1 MALATSS
8 SPWGVRNARWVLFFY
23 LTGWALL
30 YVGERLVG
38 GVGKGRWVVSGLA
51 VVLLLA
57 AWLAWKLAWWFSRDE
72 HRRIQRT
79 IFFLSLGGFAA
90 LVLYVISSDLVLGP
104 AAPAKP
110 GEAGVSGRQI
120 LQVAWLLLLAL
131 SSGPLLF
138 AQWSAFGATRSQSP
152 DARRVFSSA
161 WSGGIVT
168 TLLCT
173 LFFVNALANRLD
185 VNTDLSYFKTTS
197 PSASTRSLV
206 EGLTEDTA
214 ALLFFPPANDVLTE
228 VEGYFGSLARSSSR
242 LQVKVIDRA
251 MAPEEVSTYRV
262 SRDGTV
268 VLARGEQRQTIEFGV
283 ELDSAKTKLRKLD
296 SEVQTALLKLERK
309 QSTVY
314 WVTGH
319 GERSAER
326 VEGDARDRMSL
337 LKGVLSNNNLL
348 VKPLGAV
355 QGLSSAVPDDAAL
368 VMMLGP
374 TTALFPGEAEAIER
388 YLERGGRLLLTLDPA
403 AKAQPEALLSRL
415 GLRFRPTLLA
425 SDQGFLVA
433 SQTQADRRNIVTD
446 QFSAHAATNMISR
459 YSRELPVA
467 MPESG
472 SLEKIGE
479 SKKRV
484 DFICRSLP
492 VVWADADGDLSPG
505 PDEKRQMFQLAA
517 ALSAPVEGEAAPPPE
532 KTPPAAAP
540 PKREMRAVVLANSA
554 AFGDTFLPFYGNRFF
569 MADVLRWLV
578 GEGEVAGPPANEEDV
593 RVQHTRGQE
602 IFWFYGTVFAVP
614 VIILGVGFAT
624 RFGRGRNRRA
634 AS

>member
-1 MALATSS
+1 MALANSS
-8 SPWGVRNARWVLFFY
+8 QPWGVRNARWVLFFY
-23 LTGWALL
+23 LAGWALL

-38 GVGKGRWVVSGLA
+38 GVGKGRWVVSGLG

-90 LVLYVISSDLVLGP
+90 LLVYLVSSDLVLGP

-110 GEAGVSGRQI
+110 GEAGVSGRQV
-120 LQVAWLLLLAL
+120 LQVAWMLLLAL

-152 DARRVFSSA
+152 DARRVFFSA

-173 LFFVNALANRLD
+173 LFFVNALIHRLD

-197 PSASTRSLV
+197 PSESTRSLV

-228 VEGYFGSLARSSSR
+228 VEGYFQSLARSSSR

-283 ELDSAKTKLRKLD
+283 ELDLAKTKLRKLD
-296 SEVQTALLKLERK
+296 SEVQTALLKLQRK

-319 GERSAER
+319 GERSADR
-326 VEGDARDRMSL
+326 VEGDTRERMSL
-337 LKGVLSNNNLL
+337 LKGVLTNNNLL

-355 QGLSSAVPDDAAL
+355 QGLASAVPDDAAL
-368 VMMLGP
+368 VMVLGP
-374 TTALFPGEAEAIER
+374 TAALFPGEAEAIGR
-388 YLERGGRLLLTLDPA
+388 YLEGGGRLLLTLDPA

-415 GLRFRPTLLA
+415 GLRFHPTALA
-425 SDQGFLVA
+425 SDQAYMVV
-433 SQTQADRRNIVTD
+433 SQTQADRRNLITD
-446 QFSAHAATNMISR
+446 QFSAHAATNLISR

-472 SLEKIGE
+472 SLEKIAD
-479 SKKRV
+479 SKQRV

-492 VVWADADGDLSPG
+492 FVWADLDGDLQPG
-505 PDEKRQMFQLAA
+505 PDEKRQVFQLAA
-517 ALSAPVEGEAAPPPE
+517 ALSAPVEAGAAPPP
-532 KTPPAAAP
+532 KDASGAP
-540 PKREMRAVVLANSA
+540 PPKKEMRAVVLANSA
-554 AFGDTFLPFYGNRFF
+554 AFGDNFLPFYGNRFF

-578 GEGEVAGPPANEEDV
+578 GEGDVAGPPTTEEDV

-602 IFWFYGTVFAVP
+602 TFWFYGTVFAVP

-624 RFGRGRNRRA
+624 RFGRGRTRRT